1 MATTEQKPTEITED
15 KKECGEDCTEHDHDH
30 DDGEHGES
38 AAHKAS
44 KGEKKFKKAIGKM
57 GMKPVEG
64 IERVTIKTAKDFVM
78 YIDNPEV
85 VTTGAAGS
93 YIIFGEAKFLDFS
106 SQNASR
112 LLDKM
117 KETQTAKKP
126 ESKTEPIKEEAEE
139 EETEEAGDIP
149 EESINTIMEYA
160 SCSRAKAIKC
170 LKKTKGDVVEAITL
184 AS

>member
-1 MATTEQKPTEITED
+1 MTTTDDKPTEITED
-15 KKECGEDCTEHDHDH
+15 KHECHDQDCNDHDH
-30 DDGEHGES
+30 GHEES
-38 AAHKAS
+38 NDPNHKSS

-64 IERVTIKTAKDFVM
+64 IERVTLKTQKDFIM

-85 VTTGAAGS
+85 VTTGSAGS

-117 KETQTAKKP
+117 KETQAAKKT
-126 ESKTEPIKEEAEE
+126 EGKTETIQEEEAEDD
-139 EETEEAGDIP
+139 ETEEAGDIP
-149 EESINTIMEYA
+149 EESIKTIIEYT
-160 SCSRAKAIKC
+160 SCTRAKAIKC

>member
-1 MATTEQKPTEITED
+1 MTATDAQATEITED
-15 KKECGEDCTEHDHDH
+15 KTCQDKNCQEDHDHDH
-30 DDGEHGES
+30 DDGD

-64 IERVTIKTAKDFVM
+64 IERVTLKTQKDFIM

-85 VTTGAAGS
+85 VTTGNVGS

-106 SQNASR
+106 SQNANR
-112 LLDKM
+112 LVDKL
-117 KETQTAKKP
+117 KETQAAKKTDG
-126 ESKTEPIKEEAEE
+126 KTETIQEEDAEE
-139 EETEEAGDIP
+139 DETEEAGDIP
-149 EESINTIMEYA
+149 EESIKTIIEYT
-160 SCSRAKAIKC
+160 SCTRGKAIKC

>member
-1 MATTEQKPTEITED
+1 MTTEQKPTEITED
-15 KKECGEDCTEHDHDH
+15 KKQCGEDCTEHDHDH
-30 DDGEHGES
+30 QDDS
-38 AAHKAS
+38 HKAS

-64 IERVTIKTAKDFVM
+64 IERVTVKTQKDFIM
-78 YIDNPEV
+78 YIDQPEV
-85 VTTGAAGS
+85 VTTGNAGS

-106 SQNASR
+106 SQNATR
-112 LLDKM
+112 FLDKM
-117 KETQTAKKP
+117 KETQTAKKA
-126 ESKTEPIKEEAEE
+126 EGKTETIQEEADE

-149 EESINTIMEYA
+149 EESIKTIIEY
-160 SCSRAKAIKC
+160 SNCTRAKAIKC

>member
-1 MATTEQKPTEITED
+1 MTTEEKPTEITED
-15 KKECGEDCTEHDHDH
+15 KNQCGEGCTEHDHDH
-30 DDGEHGES
+30 DGAEHDPN
-38 AAHKAS
+38 HKAS

-64 IERVTIKTAKDFVM
+64 IERVTLKTQKDFIM

-85 VTTGAAGS
+85 VTTGNAGS

-117 KETQTAKKP
+117 KETQTAKKA
-126 ESKTEPIKEEAEE
+126 EGKTETIQEEADEE
-139 EETEEAGDIP
+139 DTEDAGDIP
-149 EESINTIMEYA
+149 EESIKTIIEY
-160 SCSRAKAIKC
+160 SNCSRAKAIKC